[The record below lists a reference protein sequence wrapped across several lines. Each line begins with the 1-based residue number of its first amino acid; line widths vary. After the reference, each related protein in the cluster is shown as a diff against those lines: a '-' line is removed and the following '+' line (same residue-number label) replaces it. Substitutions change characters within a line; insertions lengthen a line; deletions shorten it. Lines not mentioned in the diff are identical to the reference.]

1 MRIPRPR
8 RRLRTYATAFF
19 LGAAVLLVAGWSALP
34 ILVERRLLGELRAAG
49 VAVASLNVAAVGL
62 HETRIEDVRLGSH
75 GDVTAAEIVAS
86 YDLDHFLQAQP
97 ERLVLRNL
105 HVSAR
110 LDSGGLSFGGLRLAN
125 GNGGGR
131 VLSAA
136 LLRAVPTVAIDSGLI
151 DLATPIGPLAVP
163 FQGSMSPRPDGSLE
177 AAIDLQAQSA
187 HGRLSG
193 ALKLVAADGRIDA
206 DLTIADG
213 TATIGQT
220 LSTAFTGRT
229 KVTWVETAR
238 PVVSAALE
246 LKGTSVAETAFP
258 AGTLAI
264 EMADAQWT
272 AQLALTGRDRSSD
285 LQAKLVVTDPYD
297 KPRVSATGSVTA
309 AAGAWLWPVLGLPQP
324 REGSAQVGF
333 RLEGPLPDGGLLDRS
348 IATPGELIGQL
359 ADGDVGG
366 AAGITVNN
374 IVFPDMARVESAT
387 GRANIQASEGTISIE
402 QSSEMRASGTVAP
415 ALIQSLALADELT
428 GPLTRPLNASL
439 TLPQPLRLVASNGK
453 TTAVGDIRV
462 SLASTLGAT
471 LDLQIRGQASLS
483 DDLTISEFA
492 AANSLA
498 ILSGITLP
506 AVGLGRFEIGGSVAG
521 KPNEFD
527 GRLHATGTM
536 ADLTTGGLAAASFDV
551 NLDAA
556 VAGTGDRFVVRLI
569 DTGAAVARR
578 VSGAVLA
585 GTVKEV
591 AIPLVQGEGPLIT
604 IDLNGR
610 GAPRAAYD
618 LRLGPITAKA
628 PLLLGGPK
636 PLPVAVTL
644 PGMRWMG
651 TWSAADGH
659 QGAIQLADGSLA
671 FPSLDV
677 TAKGVRAEIAI
688 TEDKWSVDLGA
699 ASIMHSA
706 KPPLFAPLGL
716 AGTAEAIGDR
726 LTFAGIVNDNSKRLS
741 STIDVEHSFAA
752 NKGRLKLKMRPL
764 VFKPGGLQPR
774 DLMPAVAPQIEE
786 VTGSAAIGGT
796 IAWSGGKVVSDLAL
810 LLQDLSFRLAQAD
823 VVRLNS
829 VVKIGSLVPFTTRPG
844 QQLAAGMVDVGL
856 PLSDLVA
863 AFRIDPGPQLV
874 IENARLSFSGGEVTM
889 PTVAIDLADPR
900 AELALNVEDVD
911 LARLLQLTQIEGL
924 AGTGNLRG
932 RIPVSIAGDTVTIHN
947 ATLAATGPGSL
958 RYAPATTPS
967 ALIGGGKSVDMALQA
982 LRDFQYSDLTLT
994 MSREAGG
1001 DIVALMQIKGRN
1013 PNFYGGY
1020 PVEFNLNISGKLDQ
1034 ILDRGLTGYRIPE
1047 SIRRSL
1053 GDFAQ

>member
-19 LGAAVLLVAGWSALP
+19 VGAAVLLVAGWSALP
-34 ILVERRLLGELRAAG
+34 ILVERRLLEELRAAG

-75 GDVTAAEIVAS
+75 GDATAAEIVAS
-86 YDLDHFLQAQP
+86 YDLDHFLQAWP

-105 HVSAR
+105 RVSAR
-110 LDSGGLSFGGLRLAN
+110 LDSGGISFGSLRLEN
-125 GNGGGR
+125 GFGGGR

-136 LLRAVPTVAIDSGLI
+136 LLRAVPTVAIDSGRI

-163 FQGSMSPRPDGSLE
+163 FQGTMSPRPDGSLE

-187 HGRLSG
+187 HGRSRG

-238 PVVSAALE
+238 PHVSAALE
-246 LKGTSVAETAFP
+246 LRGTNVAETAFP

-264 EMADAQWT
+264 EIADAQWT

-285 LQAKLVVTDPYD
+285 LLTKLVVNDPYD
-297 KPRVSATGSVTA
+297 KPRVSATGNVTA

-324 REGSAQVGF
+324 QQGSAQVGF

-348 IATPGELIGQL
+348 IATPEELIGLL
-359 ADGDVGG
+359 ADSDVGG
-366 AAGITVNN
+366 AADITISN
-374 IVFPDMARVESAT
+374 IVFPDIATVESAT
-387 GRANIQASEGTISIE
+387 GRAVILASNGTISIG
-402 QSSEMRASGTVAP
+402 QSSELRASGTAAP
-415 ALIQSLALADELT
+415 ALIQSLELADDLA
-428 GPLTRPLNASL
+428 GPLTGPLNASL
-439 TLPQPLRLVASNGK
+439 ALPQPLRLVASNGK
-453 TTAVGDIRV
+453 TTAVGDLRV
-462 SLASTLGAT
+462 SLASAFGAT
-471 LDLQIRGQASLS
+471 LDLQIQGQALLS
-483 DDLTISEFA
+483 DDLTISEFT

-498 ILSGITLP
+498 VLSGIMLP
-506 AVGLGRFEIGGSVAG
+506 AAGLGRFEIGGSVAG
-521 KPNEFD
+521 KPNQFD
-527 GRLHATGTM
+527 GHLHATGTI
-536 ADLTTGGLAAASFDV
+536 ADLTMGGLTAASFDV

-556 VAGTGDRFVVRLI
+556 IAGAGDRLVVHLV

-578 VSGAVLA
+578 VSGTVLA
-585 GTVKEV
+585 GNIKEV

-618 LRLGPITAKA
+618 LRLGAITAKA

-636 PLPVAVTL
+636 PLPVALAL
-644 PGMRWMG
+644 PGLRWAG
-651 TWSAADGH
+651 IWSADGH
-659 QGAIQLADGSLA
+659 EGTIQLADGSLA
-671 FPSLDV
+671 FPSLDL
-677 TAKGVRAEIAI
+677 TAKGVRAAIAI
-688 TEDKWSVDLGA
+688 TGDMWSADLGVA
-699 ASIMHSA
+699 GIVHSA
-706 KPPLFAPLGL
+706 KPPLIAPLSL
-716 AGTAEAIGDR
+716 AGKADVIGDR
-726 LTFAGIVNDNSKRLS
+726 LSFAGILRDSAKRLS
-741 STIDVEHSFAA
+741 SAIDVEHSFAT

-774 DLMPAVAPQIEE
+774 DLVPAVGSQIEE
-786 VTGSAAIGGT
+786 VTGNAAIGGA
-796 IAWSGGKVVSDLAL
+796 IAWSGGKVVSDLEL
-810 LLQDLSFRLAQAD
+810 LLQDLSFRSPQAD

-874 IENARLSFSGGEVTM
+874 IENARLSLTGGEVTM
-889 PTVAIDLADPR
+889 PTVAIDLAAPH
-900 AELALNVEDVD
+900 AELALNVKDVD
-911 LARLLQLTQIEGL
+911 LARLLQLAQIEGL
-924 AGTGNLRG
+924 AGTGSLTG
-932 RIPVSIAGDTVTIHN
+932 RIPVSIAGDTVIIHN
-947 ATLAATGPGSL
+947 AVLAATGPGSL
-958 RYAPATTPS
+958 RYAPATMPS
-967 ALIGGGKSVDMALQA
+967 ALVGGEENVDIALQA
-982 LRDFQYSDLTLT
+982 LSDFQYSDLTLT
-994 MSREAGG
+994 MSRETGG
-1001 DIVALMQIKGRN
+1001 DIVALMQVKGRN

-1047 SIRRSL
+1047 NIRKSL
-1053 GDFAQ
+1053 GDFGQ